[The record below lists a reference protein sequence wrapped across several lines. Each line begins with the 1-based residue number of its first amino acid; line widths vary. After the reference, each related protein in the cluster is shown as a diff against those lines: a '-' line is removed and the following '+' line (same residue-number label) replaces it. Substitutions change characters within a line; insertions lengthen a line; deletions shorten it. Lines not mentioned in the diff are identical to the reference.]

1 VILLAFLSKISE
13 GLKRLFSKLGSK
25 ESKAEYARKREIS
38 YEETKVR
45 HTRGLVNTLK
55 IKKTK
60 LVEQRH
66 NIHMKIKSIE
76 EKYKEGKISIDERDE
91 QILKLLKKGV
101 RLRKEIEKISR
112 EISKLEKSS

>member
-1 VILLAFLSKISE
+1 MAFLSKIGE
-13 GLKRLFSKLGSK
+13 GLKRLFGKLNFK
-25 ESKAEYARKREIS
+25 ESKKGRVRDTKILYK
-38 YEETKVR
+38 ETKIK
-45 HTRGLVNTLK
+45 HARGLVNTLK
-55 IKKTK
+55 IKKTR

-101 RLRKEIEKISR
+101 KLRKEIEKISR
-112 EISKLEKSS
+112 EISKLEKQS

>member
-1 VILLAFLSKISE
+1 MAFLSKISD
-13 GLKRLFSKLGSK
+13 GLKRLFGKSGSR
-25 ESKAEYARKREIS
+25 ESKVEHARKREIP

-101 RLRKEIEKISR
+101 KLRKEIEKISR
-112 EISKLEKSS
+112 EISKLERAS